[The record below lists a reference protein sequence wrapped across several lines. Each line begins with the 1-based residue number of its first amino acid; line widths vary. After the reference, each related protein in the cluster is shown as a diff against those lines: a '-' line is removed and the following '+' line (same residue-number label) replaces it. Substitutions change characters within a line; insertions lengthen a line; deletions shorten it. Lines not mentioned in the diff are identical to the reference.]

1 MMIPLALQLYNAPGG
16 DLLLSLNNATMC
28 ELDNGPYGFRSLTC
42 FVPMVLAEAYI
53 YYDQAPGKWAVL
65 NFGAGVVWE
74 GRVEDRNKVTG
85 GLELV
90 VFGEWQE
97 MYDLPYTA
105 LWSKSGTAGWE
116 KVTDSDQSAHSPE
129 KYEMDNNNRL
139 FVTLQKDEV
148 YTNLDL
154 GGWYYGMPDGGSRND
169 VIVSLDYDITLPNSS
184 WQFAVRSYGEGF
196 SGTTVEASVA
206 GSGSQQTG
214 SLIVAMT
221 AGRPIVDL
229 NLRFNAGGSYTN
241 TDERGVWYMKVTN
254 LRIVTSTTN
263 QVNTTTTTTI
273 SAGSDRVVTP
283 ASMARIYVGQRL
295 FIDSGSS
302 PSESVVV
309 KAVTATT
316 FTADFANS
324 YSGTTTIQ
332 AHVVYADEIV
342 EDLVS
347 HISSSSTSLLSS
359 SPALIESPGLD
370 LLDEAY
376 EDAWPGDIAIKLAGL
391 GDNQSPPWIWEV
403 GVWEN
408 RRLHFRPRG
417 SAGRSWAVDV
427 PEHEVNSTL
436 DNLRNSAYGVY
447 ADANGRVLRTEVA
460 DDAASQARYGIKRQ
474 LPVSVQTTSNA
485 QASVIRDAALADGAT
500 IRPRSAI
507 TVDLLTNGDGAVYP
521 KWLCRSGDTITIRNL
536 PPTLSQEIDRIR
548 TFVVAEV
555 SYDWLLDNLQVTPE
569 QPVAS
574 LEVLLARRE
583 EGF

>member
-1 MMIPLALQLYNAPGG
+1 MMIPLALQLYDAPGG
-16 DLLLSLNNATMC
+16 DLLLSLNNATVC

-53 YYDQAPGKWAVL
+53 YYDQSPGKWAVL

-105 LWSKSGTAGWE
+105 LWSKTGPADWWTLTTVEFAN
-116 KVTDSDQSAHSPE
+116 AAPE
-129 KYEMDNNNRL
+129 LYEIDNNNRL
-139 FVTLQKDEV
+139 YIAAKKNEVFSNGKLGRIGFQIPDDSGRLFTGVEFDFEMNGPSSTWRAQFNTNDE
-148 YTNLDL
+148 L
-154 GGWYYGMPDGGSRND
+154 W
-169 VIVSLDYDITLPNSS
+169 
-184 WQFAVRSYGEGF
+184 
-196 SGTTVEASVA
+196 
-206 GSGSQQTG
+206 GSGALIWVVTGTGTVQTG
-214 SLIVAMT
+214 SVHLALATPRASCQFIYYYNT
-221 AGRPIVDL
+221 ATPATYSSETGDAYLKI
-229 NLRFNAGGSYTN
+229 
-241 TDERGVWYMKVTN
+241 TN
-254 LRIVTSTTN
+254 LRLVTTTTN
-263 QVNTTTTTTI
+263 RVNTTTTTTI
-273 SAGSDRVVTP
+273 SSGSDRVVTP

-302 PSESVVV
+302 PSESVLV

-332 AHVVYADEIV
+332 AHVVYADEIIK
-342 EDLVS
+342 DLVS

-474 LPVSVQTTSNA
+474 LPVSAQTTSNA

-507 TVDLLTNGDGAVYP
+507 TVDLLTNGDGAIYP

-555 SYDWLLDNLQVTPE
+555 SYDWLTDDLQVTPE